1 MKRKFLWL
9 AVFALCVSL
18 LLCMGVSASAGGIP
32 DAKYVITISPP
43 ADGQTAPA
51 FVTVKVEDV
60 NGTGFTQAAA
70 KLGEDGSWSDLTESL
85 RASGWAQFEI
95 DRNGKVYVAV
105 TDRDGNAHIAS
116 MDVDCFG
123 GTLPAAPVQPEAP
136 VTTEPVIQPE
146 APKAPAVSEGPD
158 DSTVTPTDGSGTVTE
173 NSVKAPGE
181 REFFT
186 IQSEKGN
193 DYYIVVDKE
202 KNGQN
207 VYLLSEVTED
217 DLLGLTKPQQTPQPE
232 PKPVAPAPE
241 PVTPEPEAPPA
252 PEKESNNGMIAVIVL
267 VMLAAGGAG
276 YYFKIVR
283 PKQNAIPDDDYA
295 EDEGDELD
303 DYDYETEDEK
313 EESGE

>member
-1 MKRKFLWL
+1 MKRKLLW
-9 AVFALCVSL
+9 FAAFVLCVSL

-43 ADGQTAPA
+43 TGGQTAPA
-51 FVTVKVEDV
+51 YVTVKLEDV
-60 NGTGFTQAAA
+60 NGTGFAQAAA

-105 TDRDGNAHIAS
+105 TDHDGNAHIAS
-116 MDVDCFG
+116 VNVDCFD
-123 GTLPAAPVQPEAP
+123 GTLPSAPVQPEAP
-136 VTTEPVIQPE
+136 VALEPVAQPE
-146 APKAPAVSEGPD
+146 APIAPTASESPE
-158 DSTVTPTDGSGTVTE
+158 SSSVTPTDGSGTVTE
-173 NSVKAPGE
+173 NSVKTPGE

-217 DLLGLTKPQQTPQPE
+217 DLLGLTKPQQTSQPE
-232 PKPVAPAPE
+232 PEPPAPAPVPTPAETE
-241 PVTPEPEAPPA
+241 PPP
-252 PEKESNNGMIAVIVL
+252 PQEKSGDTGMIIVIVL
-267 VMLAAGGAG
+267 VMHVAGGAG
-276 YYFKIVR
+276 YYFKIIR
-283 PKQNAIPDDDYA
+283 PKQNAVPEDDYA

-313 EESGE
+313 GEQNE